1 MEGGVKTELRIAE
14 VLRRRTRIV
23 RKDAGR
29 MELQVLAANVDI
41 VFLMM
46 AMDGD
51 FNLRRLERYVA
62 QG

>member
-1 MEGGVKTELRIAE
+1 
-14 VLRRRTRIV
+14 
-23 RKDAGR
+23 